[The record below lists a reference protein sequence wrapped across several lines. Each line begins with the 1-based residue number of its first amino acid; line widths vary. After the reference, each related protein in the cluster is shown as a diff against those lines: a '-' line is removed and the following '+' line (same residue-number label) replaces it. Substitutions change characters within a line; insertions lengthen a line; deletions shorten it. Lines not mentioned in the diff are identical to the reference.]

1 MRVLGEWIVL
11 DPWKTDRVEKR
22 ECPSTEPWGS
32 LTLGLWRKRG
42 KFEEST
48 AREIGR
54 KKSRNV
60 MSWKLYEEEG
70 VTGCPECCRYKM
82 RTVASE
88 TANRHL
94 CWLRSFV

>member
-1 MRVLGEWIVL
+1 MILNVWKL
-11 DPWKTDRVEKR
+11 DGVEKR
-22 ECPSTEPWGS
+22 EGPSTEPWSS
-32 LTLGLWRKRG
+32 LTLGRWRKRG

-48 AREIGR
+48 ARETGR
-54 KKSRNV
+54 QEENQECDVLENYVKK
-60 MSWKLYEEEG
+60 EG

-82 RTVASE
+82 RTVTSE